1 MNLGIYIHIPF
12 CKSKC
17 SYCDF
22 LSFVP
27 KSEDEKNRYVDYLIK
42 EIGLYSKLYGK
53 RCVDSI
59 YFGGGTPSLI
69 GTKNVNRIMEA
80 IYSGFNV
87 LDHSE
92 NTLEINPGTTDEHLY
107 KEIYKTGINR
117 ASLGLQTS
125 DDRIIK
131 TLNRTSSFKD
141 FLKAVNELKESGI
154 KNISADLMLSLP
166 GNTEER
172 ELKDAKLISE
182 LGINHI
188 SAYSL
193 IVHEN
198 TPIYEDIKNKKLIL
212 PSEDEERK
220 SYHDL
225 SNFLSE
231 IGYERYEISNFAKSG
246 FESRHNKKYWNLDE
260 YLAFGIGAS
269 AFIEGE
275 RRKNFSNLKYYYEA
289 LDRKELP
296 YRVEYVLDLSDKMSE
311 YSFLNIRTKDGISLE
326 KFNERFNREFFDVFN
341 LEKHCDSGLIKIEK
355 GHVVLTE
362 KGMDLS
368 NLVEIDLLLWI
379 CFKIKNQ
386 GIRFIVSTQTL

>member
-141 FLKAVNELKESGI
+141 FLKAVNELKDSGI

-341 LEKHCDSGLIKIEK
+341 LEKHYDSGLIKIEK

-368 NLVEIDLLLWI
+368 NLVEIDLLL
-379 CFKIKNQ
+379 
-386 GIRFIVSTQTL
+386 

>member
-69 GTKNVNRIMEA
+69 GTKNVNKIMEV

-141 FLKAVNELKESGI
+141 FLKAVNELKDSGI

-269 AFIEGE
+269 AFMEGE

-341 LEKHCDSGLIKIEK
+341 LEKHYDSGLIKIEK

-368 NLVEIDLLLWI
+368 NLVEIDLLL
-379 CFKIKNQ
+379 
-386 GIRFIVSTQTL
+386 

>member
-289 LDRKELP
+289 LERKELP

-341 LEKHCDSGLIKIEK
+341 LEKHYDSGLIKIEK

-368 NLVEIDLLLWI
+368 NLVEIDLIL
-379 CFKIKNQ
+379 
-386 GIRFIVSTQTL
+386 

>member
-289 LDRKELP
+289 LERKELP

-368 NLVEIDLLLWI
+368 NLVEIDLLL
-379 CFKIKNQ
+379 
-386 GIRFIVSTQTL
+386 

>member
-27 KSEDEKNRYVDYLIK
+27 KSEDEKNKYVDYIIK
-42 EIGLYSKLYGK
+42 EINLYSKLYGK

-125 DDRIIK
+125 DDIIIK
-131 TLNRTSSFKD
+131 ILNRTSSFKD

-368 NLVEIDLLLWI
+368 NLVEIDLLL
-379 CFKIKNQ
+379 
-386 GIRFIVSTQTL
+386 

>member
-131 TLNRTSSFKD
+131 TLIRTSSFKD

-341 LEKHCDSGLIKIEK
+341 LEKHYDSGLIKIEK

-368 NLVEIDLLLWI
+368 NLVEIDLLL
-379 CFKIKNQ
+379 
-386 GIRFIVSTQTL
+386 

>member
-368 NLVEIDLLLWI
+368 NLVEIDLLL
-379 CFKIKNQ
+379 
-386 GIRFIVSTQTL
+386 

>member
-166 GNTEER
+166 GNIEER

-341 LEKHCDSGLIKIEK
+341 LEKHYDSGLIKIEK

-368 NLVEIDLLLWI
+368 NLVEIDLLL
-379 CFKIKNQ
+379 
-386 GIRFIVSTQTL
+386 

>member
-80 IYSGFNV
+80 IYSDFNV

-141 FLKAVNELKESGI
+141 FLKAANELKESGI

-355 GHVVLTE
+355 GHVILTE

-368 NLVEIDLLLWI
+368 NLVEIDLLL
-379 CFKIKNQ
+379 
-386 GIRFIVSTQTL
+386 

>member
-17 SYCDF
+17 SYCNF

-125 DDRIIK
+125 DDIIIK
-131 TLNRTSSFKD
+131 ILNRTSSFKD

-368 NLVEIDLLLWI
+368 NLVEIDLLL
-379 CFKIKNQ
+379 
-386 GIRFIVSTQTL
+386 

>member
-92 NTLEINPGTTDEHLY
+92 NTLEINPGTTDEYLY

-260 YLAFGIGAS
+260 HLAFGIGAS

-341 LEKHCDSGLIKIEK
+341 LEKHYDSGLIKIEK

-368 NLVEIDLLLWI
+368 NLVEVDLIL
-379 CFKIKNQ
+379 
-386 GIRFIVSTQTL
+386 

>member
-1 MNLGIYIHIPF
+1 MDLGIYIHIPF

-212 PSEDEERK
+212 PSENEERK

-368 NLVEIDLLLWI
+368 NLVEIDLLL
-379 CFKIKNQ
+379 
-386 GIRFIVSTQTL
+386 

>member
-92 NTLEINPGTTDEHLY
+92 NTLEINPGTTDEYLY

-341 LEKHCDSGLIKIEK
+341 LEKHYDSGLIKIEK

-368 NLVEIDLLLWI
+368 NLVEVDLIL
-379 CFKIKNQ
+379 
-386 GIRFIVSTQTL
+386 

>member
-80 IYSGFNV
+80 IYNGFNV
-87 LDHSE
+87 SDHSE

-341 LEKHCDSGLIKIEK
+341 LEKHYDSGLIKIEK

-368 NLVEIDLLLWI
+368 NLVEIDLLL
-379 CFKIKNQ
+379 
-386 GIRFIVSTQTL
+386 

>member
-1 MNLGIYIHIPF
+1 MDLGIYIHIPF

-117 ASLGLQTS
+117 ASLGLQSS

-260 YLAFGIGAS
+260 YLALGIGAS

-368 NLVEIDLLLWI
+368 NLVEIDLLL
-379 CFKIKNQ
+379 
-386 GIRFIVSTQTL
+386 

>member
-27 KSEDEKNRYVDYLIK
+27 KSEDEKNKYVDYIIK
-42 EIGLYSKLYGK
+42 EINLYSKLYGK
-53 RCVDSI
+53 MCVDSI

-69 GTKNVNRIMEA
+69 GTKNVNRIMGA
-80 IYSGFNV
+80 IYNGFNV
-87 LDHSE
+87 SNDSE
-92 NTLEINPGTTDEHLY
+92 NTLEINPGTTDDNLY

-125 DDRIIK
+125 DDEIIK
-131 TLNRTSSFKD
+131 SLNRTSSFND
-141 FLKAVNELKESGI
+141 FLKAVYELKENEI

-166 GNTEER
+166 GNTEEQ
-172 ELKDAKLISE
+172 ELKDAKILSE

-198 TPIYEDIKNKKLIL
+198 TPIYEEIKNKKLIL
-212 PSEDEERK
+212 PSEENERK

-225 SNFLSE
+225 SKYLAE
-231 IGYERYEISNFAKSG
+231 LGYERYEISNFAKPG
-246 FESRHNKKYWNLDE
+246 FESRHNKKYWNLEE
-260 YLAFGIGAS
+260 YIAFGIGAA
-269 AFIEGE
+269 AFIESE

-289 LDRKELP
+289 LDRNALP
-296 YRVEYVLDLSDKMSE
+296 YRVEYVLDLNDKMSE

-326 KFNERFNREFFDVFN
+326 KFKEKFDEEFFKVFD
-341 LEKHCDSGLIKIEK
+341 LKKHFDSGLLKLENA
-355 GHVVLTE
+355 HVILTE

-368 NLVEIDLLLWI
+368 NLVEVDLLL
-379 CFKIKNQ
+379 
-386 GIRFIVSTQTL
+386 

>member
-27 KSEDEKNRYVDYLIK
+27 KNEDEKNKYVDYLIK
-42 EIGLYSKLYGK
+42 EINLYSELYGK

-69 GTKNVNRIMEA
+69 GTKNVNRIMEV
-80 IYSGFNV
+80 IYNGFNV
-87 LDHSE
+87 SDDSE

-172 ELKDAKLISE
+172 ELKDAKMISE

-212 PSEDEERK
+212 PSEDKERM

-225 SNFLSE
+225 SKFLSE
-231 IGYERYEISNFAKSG
+231 LGYERYEISNFAKTG

-260 YLAFGIGAS
+260 YLAFGIGAA
-269 AFIEGE
+269 AFIEDE
-275 RRKNFSNLKYYYEA
+275 RRKNFSNIKYYYEA
-289 LDRKELP
+289 LENNKLP
-296 YRVEYVLDLSDKMSE
+296 YRVEYVLEINDKMSE
-311 YSFLNIRTKDGISLE
+311 YSFLNIRTKEGISLE
-326 KFNERFNREFFDVFN
+326 KFKERFNREFFDVFD
-341 LEKHCDSGLIKIEK
+341 LKKHCDSGLLKTER

-368 NLVEIDLLLWI
+368 NLVEVDLIL
-379 CFKIKNQ
+379 
-386 GIRFIVSTQTL
+386 

>member
-87 LDHSE
+87 LDNSE

-141 FLKAVNELKESGI
+141 FLKAVNELKESSI

-341 LEKHCDSGLIKIEK
+341 LEKHYDSGLIKIEK

-368 NLVEIDLLLWI
+368 NLVEIDLLL
-379 CFKIKNQ
+379 
-386 GIRFIVSTQTL
+386 

>member
-53 RCVDSI
+53 RCVESI

-141 FLKAVNELKESGI
+141 FLKAVNELKDSGI

-368 NLVEIDLLLWI
+368 NLVEIDLLL
-379 CFKIKNQ
+379 
-386 GIRFIVSTQTL
+386 

>member
-69 GTKNVNRIMEA
+69 GTKNVNKIMEV

-87 LDHSE
+87 LHHSE

-341 LEKHCDSGLIKIEK
+341 LEKHYDSGLIKIEK

-368 NLVEIDLLLWI
+368 NLVEIDLLL
-379 CFKIKNQ
+379 
-386 GIRFIVSTQTL
+386 

>member
-289 LDRKELP
+289 LDRIELP

-326 KFNERFNREFFDVFN
+326 KFNDRFNREFFDVFN
-341 LEKHCDSGLIKIEK
+341 LEKHYDSGLIKIEK

-368 NLVEIDLLLWI
+368 NLVEIDLLL
-379 CFKIKNQ
+379 
-386 GIRFIVSTQTL
+386 

>member
-27 KSEDEKNRYVDYLIK
+27 KSEDEKNKYVDYIIK
-42 EIGLYSKLYGK
+42 EINLYSKLYGK

-69 GTKNVNRIMEA
+69 GTKNVNRIMGA
-80 IYSGFNV
+80 IYNGFNV
-87 LDHSE
+87 SNDSE
-92 NTLEINPGTTDEHLY
+92 NTLEINPGTTDDNLY

-125 DDRIIK
+125 DDEIIK
-131 TLNRTSSFKD
+131 SLNRTSSFND
-141 FLKAVNELKESGI
+141 FLKAVYELKENEI

-166 GNTEER
+166 GNTEEQ
-172 ELKDAKLISE
+172 ELKDAKMLSE

-212 PSEDEERK
+212 SSEDDERK

-225 SNFLSE
+225 SKYLAE
-231 IGYERYEISNFAKSG
+231 LGYERYEISNFAKPG
-246 FESRHNKKYWNLDE
+246 FESKHNKKYWNLEE
-260 YLAFGIGAS
+260 YLAFGIGAA
-269 AFIEGE
+269 AFIESE

-289 LDRKELP
+289 LDRNALP
-296 YRVEYVLDLSDKMSE
+296 YRVEYVLDLNDKMSE

-326 KFNERFNREFFDVFN
+326 KFKEKFDEEFFKVFD
-341 LEKHCDSGLIKIEK
+341 LKKHFDSGLLKLENN
-355 GHVVLTE
+355 HVILTE

-368 NLVEIDLLLWI
+368 NLVEVDLLL
-379 CFKIKNQ
+379 
-386 GIRFIVSTQTL
+386 

>member
-92 NTLEINPGTTDEHLY
+92 NTLEINPGTTDEYLY

-246 FESRHNKKYWNLDE
+246 FESRHNKKYWSLDE

-368 NLVEIDLLLWI
+368 NLVEIDLLL
-379 CFKIKNQ
+379 
-386 GIRFIVSTQTL
+386 

>member
-154 KNISADLMLSLP
+154 KNISVDLMLSLP

-368 NLVEIDLLLWI
+368 NLVEIDLLL
-379 CFKIKNQ
+379 
-386 GIRFIVSTQTL
+386 

>member
-289 LDRKELP
+289 LDRIELP

-341 LEKHCDSGLIKIEK
+341 LEKHYDSGLIKIEK

-368 NLVEIDLLLWI
+368 NLVEIDLLL
-379 CFKIKNQ
+379 
-386 GIRFIVSTQTL
+386 

>member
-117 ASLGLQTS
+117 ASLGIQTS

-141 FLKAVNELKESGI
+141 FLKAVNELKDSGI

-368 NLVEIDLLLWI
+368 NLVEIDLLL
-379 CFKIKNQ
+379 
-386 GIRFIVSTQTL
+386 

>member
-42 EIGLYSKLYGK
+42 EINLYSKLYGK

-289 LDRKELP
+289 LERKELP

-368 NLVEIDLLLWI
+368 NLVEIDLLL
-379 CFKIKNQ
+379 
-386 GIRFIVSTQTL
+386 

>member
-141 FLKAVNELKESGI
+141 FLKAVNELKDSGI

-212 PSEDEERK
+212 PSEDDERK

-231 IGYERYEISNFAKSG
+231 IGYERYEISNFAKAG

-341 LEKHCDSGLIKIEK
+341 LEKHYDSGLIKIEK

-368 NLVEIDLLLWI
+368 NLVEIDLLL
-379 CFKIKNQ
+379 
-386 GIRFIVSTQTL
+386 

>member
-141 FLKAVNELKESGI
+141 FLKAVNELKDSGI

-341 LEKHCDSGLIKIEK
+341 IEKHCDSGLIKIEK

-368 NLVEIDLLLWI
+368 NLVEIDLLL
-379 CFKIKNQ
+379 
-386 GIRFIVSTQTL
+386 

>member
-69 GTKNVNRIMEA
+69 GTKNVNRVMEA

-154 KNISADLMLSLP
+154 KNISVDLMLSLP

-220 SYHDL
+220 SYHDI

-341 LEKHCDSGLIKIEK
+341 LEKHYDSGLIKIEK

-368 NLVEIDLLLWI
+368 NLVEIDLLL
-379 CFKIKNQ
+379 
-386 GIRFIVSTQTL
+386 

>member
-92 NTLEINPGTTDEHLY
+92 NTLEINPGTTDEYLY

-341 LEKHCDSGLIKIEK
+341 LEKHYDSGLIKIEK

-368 NLVEIDLLLWI
+368 NLVEIDLLL
-379 CFKIKNQ
+379 
-386 GIRFIVSTQTL
+386 

>member
-12 CKSKC
+12 CKSNC

-117 ASLGLQTS
+117 VSLGLQTS

-355 GHVVLTE
+355 GHVFLTE

-368 NLVEIDLLLWI
+368 NLVEIDLLL
-379 CFKIKNQ
+379 
-386 GIRFIVSTQTL
+386 

>member
-246 FESRHNKKYWNLDE
+246 FESRHNKKYWSLDE

-368 NLVEIDLLLWI
+368 NLVEIDLLL
-379 CFKIKNQ
+379 
-386 GIRFIVSTQTL
+386 

>member
-92 NTLEINPGTTDEHLY
+92 NTLEINPGTTDERLY

-141 FLKAVNELKESGI
+141 FLKAVNELKDSGI

-362 KGMDLS
+362 KGMNLS
-368 NLVEIDLLLWI
+368 NLVEIDLLL
-379 CFKIKNQ
+379 
-386 GIRFIVSTQTL
+386 

>member
-289 LDRKELP
+289 LERKELP
-296 YRVEYVLDLSDKMSE
+296 YIVEYVLDLSDKMSE

-341 LEKHCDSGLIKIEK
+341 LEKHFDSGLIKIEK

-368 NLVEIDLLLWI
+368 NLVEIDLLL
-379 CFKIKNQ
+379 
-386 GIRFIVSTQTL
+386 

>member
-326 KFNERFNREFFDVFN
+326 KFNERFDEEFFKVFD
-341 LEKHCDSGLIKIEK
+341 LKKHFDSGLLKLENN
-355 GHVVLTE
+355 HVILTE

-368 NLVEIDLLLWI
+368 NLVEVDLLL
-379 CFKIKNQ
+379 
-386 GIRFIVSTQTL
+386 

>member
-117 ASLGLQTS
+117 ASLGIQTS

-154 KNISADLMLSLP
+154 KNISVDLMLSLP

-368 NLVEIDLLLWI
+368 NLVEIDLLL
-379 CFKIKNQ
+379 
-386 GIRFIVSTQTL
+386 